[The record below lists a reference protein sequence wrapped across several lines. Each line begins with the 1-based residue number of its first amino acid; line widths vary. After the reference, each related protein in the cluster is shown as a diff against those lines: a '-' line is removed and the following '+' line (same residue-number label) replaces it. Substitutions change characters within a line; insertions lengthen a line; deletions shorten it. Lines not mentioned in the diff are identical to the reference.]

1 MLRYEIRAALLDD
14 EAELHALA
22 HFLNTVNLPDDRV
35 AIREILEHSQR
46 SFDGSIVDPR
56 RREFVFVLRDLE
68 KNQAVATSM
77 IIAQLGRRGSPYIY
91 LDVDREEKYSATLDK
106 HFVHT
111 VLSTRY
117 SYNGPT
123 EIGGLVVHPS
133 YRSGPDKLG
142 TLISFVRFLFIAM
155 NRMDFRDEVLAELL
169 PPLEPD
175 GTSHLWEALGRHF
188 TGLSYMEADKLSKK
202 NKEFIRGLF
211 PEGEIYAT
219 LLSPKAQSVIGV
231 VGEQT
236 RGVEKMLRRIGFRY
250 AERIDPF
257 DGGPH
262 FIARTDEVSLIQAAR
277 PAELIADDTQEFP
290 TQILAAQI
298 MTGPPY
304 LLVVPT
310 NARERDDG
318 RWAIPKAVAGHFA
331 AAGDGDAW
339 VLPMAVPE
347 KTSLARGRP

>member
-1 MLRYEIRAALLDD
+1 MLRYEIRAALLAD

-22 HFLNTVNLPDDRV
+22 HYLNTVNLPDDRA
-35 AIREILEHSQR
+35 AIRDILELSQH
-46 SFDGSIVDPR
+46 SFDGSISDPSA
-56 RREFVFVLRDLE
+56 REFVFVLRDL
-68 KNQAVATSM
+68 KRNHAVATSM

-106 HFVHT
+106 HFVHP
-111 VLSTRY
+111 VLSVRY

-123 EIGGLVVHPS
+123 EIGGLVVHPN

-142 TLISFVRFLFIAM
+142 TMISFVRFLFIAIH
-155 NRMDFRDEVLAELL
+155 RQDFREEVLAELL

-188 TGLSYMEADKLSKK
+188 TGLSYLEADKLSKR

-211 PEGEIYAT
+211 PQGEIYAT
-219 LLSPKAQSVIGV
+219 LLSPKAQEVIGA

-236 RGVEKMLRRIGFRY
+236 RGVEKMLQRVGFRY

-262 FIARTDEVSLIQAAR
+262 FVARTDEVSLIRAAH
-277 PAELIADDTQEFP
+277 PAELVVTDENRATTHVLVGKTLSRPPYFTAIP
-290 TQILAAQI
+290 TLAAPVREGVWGVSEAVLRHFEAVGEGDTWA
-298 MTGPPY
+298 MPTGASE
-304 LLVVPT
+304 
-310 NARERDDG
+310 N
-318 RWAIPKAVAGHFA
+318 VA
-331 AAGDGDAW
+331 
-339 VLPMAVPE
+339 PNR
-347 KTSLARGRP
+347 SRS